1 MTEESALEERRSD
14 GTGEAG
20 EKNEVTEQGSTGTEA
35 EDRIMA
41 KKNQRKT
48 KSRSVSAAWKLFYEQ
63 GYEDTTIEE
72 IIEESGTSKGSF
84 YHYFGGKDAL
94 LGSLAYMMDEKY
106 EELEPDIPEDA
117 DCYEVLLHLN
127 RELMVMIEESINL
140 ELLTELYSTQLT
152 TRGERPLLDHGRTY
166 YRLLRKII
174 TRGRERGELIKALN
188 VSEMVHYYAMCERA
202 LLYEWCLRKGEY
214 SLSEEAARKLPL
226 MIQSLRTG
234 AASPKASGLFPER
247 NPDRLTEP

>member
-1 MTEESALEERRSD
+1 
-14 GTGEAG
+14 
-20 EKNEVTEQGSTGTEA
+20 
-35 EDRIMA
+35 MA

-48 KSRSVSAAWKLFYEQ
+48 KSRIVTAAWKLFYQQ

-106 EELEPDIPEDA
+106 EELEPGIPD
-117 DCYEVLLHLN
+117 DMNSYEVLLYLS
-127 RELMVMIEESINL
+127 RELWSMREETINM
-140 ELLTELYSTQLT
+140 ELLSRLLSTQLT
-152 TRGERPLLDHGRTY
+152 TRGEKPLLDHDRTY
-166 YRLLRKII
+166 YKLLRKII
-174 TRGRERGELIKALN
+174 TRGREAGELTRKLT

-214 SLSEEAARKLPL
+214 SLSENASKRLPL
-226 MIQSLRTG
+226 MLQ
-234 AASPKASGLFPER
+234 GLIER
-247 NPDRLTEP
+247 N